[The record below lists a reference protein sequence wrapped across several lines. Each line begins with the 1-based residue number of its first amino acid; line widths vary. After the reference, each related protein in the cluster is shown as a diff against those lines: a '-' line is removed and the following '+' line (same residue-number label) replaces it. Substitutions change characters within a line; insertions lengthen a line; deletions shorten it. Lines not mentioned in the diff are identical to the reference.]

1 MKFLKIFLILLAS
14 FCVTMMPVTHAQDN
28 NDAINNLSNNI
39 KTEGT
44 EHKQI
49 NEFTKDVGEGYF
61 IKSDSTNAND
71 ALSATFFNIA
81 QGIKNAMLL
90 IAVIFLIIG
99 VIKLFTSDGSDDD
112 VKKWKYNIA
121 WTAAGAILLQMAYSI
136 WATLLKNPSNGTS
149 VIIDAEWG
157 WEFWNNILEPLVGLV
172 YYFTGFIFLAMMIY
186 AFYII
191 VTGSGDEE
199 KFGKGKNTLIFA
211 LVGFI
216 LIQIPH
222 RIVSL
227 LYSGVPKCEQMS
239 GHVWD
244 LAKTPCT
251 SNSEARFEGAVELFA
266 NIIKYFNTFL
276 TIFCILMAI
285 YAGWLLFISGG
296 DEEKI
301 SRAKRIIIYIVIGL
315 VLLVASHAIF
325 IFFIL
330 EGITF

>member
-1 MKFLKIFLILLAS
+1 MKFLKTFLILLAS
-14 FCVTMMPVTHAQDN
+14 FCVTMIPIAHAQDN

-99 VIKLFTSDGSDDD
+99 VIKLFTSDGSDED

-186 AFYII
+186 AL
-191 VTGSGDEE
+191 G
-199 KFGKGKNTLIFA
+199 
-211 LVGFI
+211 
-216 LIQIPH
+216 
-222 RIVSL
+222 
-227 LYSGVPKCEQMS
+227 
-239 GHVWD
+239 
-244 LAKTPCT
+244 
-251 SNSEARFEGAVELFA
+251 
-266 NIIKYFNTFL
+266 
-276 TIFCILMAI
+276 
-285 YAGWLLFISGG
+285 
-296 DEEKI
+296 
-301 SRAKRIIIYIVIGL
+301 
-315 VLLVASHAIF
+315 
-325 IFFIL
+325 
-330 EGITF
+330 